1 MGKVGKNSLIVLAV
15 LAVRIGGRKIVGLVN
30 AARRVVRMQE
40 VVVGEIEAVE
50 RVGLILGQTGKIEP
64 AAIERSHRR
73 GGRHTHYSMRPVE
86 ITLRVYHPP
95 FPVNLLHIELPRCLI
110 SRATFPPSVNVPIVR
125 SRMRREILFLRKS
138 RPLQIPVRVH
148 LTRPVPVF
156 VLAVGIHKR
165 EECRRVQLHCLRS
178 AALSPDKFHVG
189 DGELHSRKK
198 VHAGYDNGVNVR
210 KINIIGEQPEFT
222 GIWSAVHE
230 TECAIHL
237 RMRHIRAQRKLD
249 RHFGASRDIPHRL
262 VDSCNGP
269 IRPITKFRLAARI
282 KHIAYKIESGH
293 VAAVFHRQPYRF
305 IFPQI
310 PFSPEHNPCLPLLRD
325 YIKTSVGLADRAS
338 ADILHRIAGSSRQP
352 QIFLLSCI
360 SRPGKDEHHCDN
372 A

>member
-1 MGKVGKNSLIVLAV
+1 
-15 LAVRIGGRKIVGLVN
+15 
-30 AARRVVRMQE
+30 
-40 VVVGEIEAVE
+40 
-50 RVGLILGQTGKIEP
+50 
-64 AAIERSHRR
+64 
-73 GGRHTHYSMRPVE
+73 MRPVE

-95 FPVNLLHIELPRCLI
+95 FSVNLLHIELPCRLI
-110 SRATFPPSVNVPIVR
+110 PRASFPPSVNVPIVR

-165 EECRRVQLHCLRS
+165 EECRRVQLHCLRGNTLP
-178 AALSPDKFHVG
+178 ADKFHIG
-189 DGELHSRKK
+189 NRELHSRKK

-210 KINIIGEQPEFT
+210 KVNIIREQPEFT
-222 GIWSAVHE
+222 GIWRAVHK
-230 TECAIHL
+230 TERSVHL

-249 RHFGASRDIPHRL
+249 RYFGTSRDIPHRL
-262 VDSCNGP
+262 VDSGNGP
-269 IRPITKFRLAARI
+269 IRPVAEFRLAARV

-293 VAAVFHRQPYRF
+293 VAAVLHRQPYRF
-305 IFPQI
+305 IFSQI
-310 PFSPEHNPCLPLLRD
+310 PFSTEHNPCLPLLRD
-325 YIKTSVGLADRAS
+325 YVKTSVGLADRAS
-338 ADILHRIAGSSRQP
+338 ADILHRIAESSRQP